1 MFGQFR
7 GVYLL
12 EMADR
17 DVAGSERAVV
27 EGDRDE
33 GGSVGEGDDF
43 KQRSAPGVFLVARVV
58 EQHFFVSIFFC
69 FVSPLAMAG
78 LLD

>member
-1 MFGQFR
+1 M
-7 GVYLL
+7 
-12 EMADR
+12 EMADG

-33 GGSVGEGDDF
+33 GGGVGEGDDF
-43 KQRSAPGVFLVARVV
+43 KQGSAPGVLFVARVV
-58 EQHFFVSIFFC
+58 EQHLFVLIFFC
-69 FVSPLAMAG
+69 FVSPLAMIG